1 MTWIATVTFEGGRGG
16 PVSTRQ
22 EIVENSEPDVARKAV
37 FRALAE
43 KGTPKHWESCVVVM
57 ERKA

>member
-1 MTWIATVTFEGGRGG
+1 MTWMTTVTFEGGRGG

-22 EIVENSEPDVARKAV
+22 EIVDDSESEVARKAV

-43 KGTPKHWESCVVVM
+43 KGVPSKWDSCVVVM